1 MKEYTFSEARQRL
14 ASLLDRAR
22 KEGSVRIRRRDGQ
35 KFILQPEL
43 QSRSPL
49 DVPGIKTDI
58 GREEIVETIRTSR
71 RQHEKE

>member
-43 QSRSPL
+43 QYRSPL
-49 DVPGIKTDI
+49 DVPSIKTTI
-58 GREEIVETIRTSR
+58 GRDEIVETIRTSR
-71 RQHEKE
+71 RQHDRT

>member
-22 KEGSVRIRRRDGQ
+22 REGAVRIRRRDGQ
-35 KFILQPEL
+35 KFILQPEK

-49 DVPGIKTDI
+49 DVPGLDLDIKRD
-58 GREEIVETIRTSR
+58 EVLEIIRSSR
-71 RQHEKE
+71 RKS

>member
-14 ASLLDRAR
+14 SALLDRAR

-43 QSRSPL
+43 QSQSPL
-49 DVPGIKTDI
+49 DVPGIKTDL
-58 GREEIVETIRTSR
+58 GRDEIVEIIRSSR
-71 RQHEKE
+71 KQHERK

>member
-35 KFILQPEL
+35 KFILQPER
-43 QSRSPL
+43 QIKSPL
-49 DVPGIKTDI
+49 DVQSIKTAI
-58 GREEIVETIRTSR
+58 GRDEIVDIVRESR
-71 RQHEKE
+71 RQHKST

>member
-22 KEGSVRIRRRDGQ
+22 KEGAVRIRRRDGQ
-35 KFILQPEL
+35 KFILQPEK

-49 DVPGIKTDI
+49 DVPGLRLNIRRDEVI
-58 GREEIVETIRTSR
+58 EIIRASR
-71 RQHEKE
+71 REIQKR